1 MAILTPIKA
10 IYLKRL
16 NCSNDWR
23 KEVKEVKEVKE
34 TPIKEFD
41 LGV

>member
-10 IYLKRL
+10 IHVKRL

-23 KEVKEVKEVKE
+23 KEVKEVKE